1 MSRSTGRHSGKRLS
15 PWRVSAAVAVV
26 LAVVGASVAV
36 PLVLNKEASAEAAVA
51 AGPSWF
57 GGYFDVTAAPVSEM
71 PTLTADAP
79 ATVMLAFVVAE
90 AADSCVPSWGTYYGL
105 DEAATEL
112 DLDRR
117 IARMRQEGADV
128 AVSFGGALNT
138 ELAVACRSVDDL
150 ADAYESVID
159 RYDIDLIDLDVE
171 AENLSDTVAASRR
184 AQAVAQLQEDRR
196 ARGDDLSVWLTL
208 PVATDG
214 LTEAGS
220 ATVEQMLVAGVDL
233 AGVNVMTMDYGTD
246 LEGASMA
253 DASIDA
259 LTATHAQLTE
269 LYDRH
274 EVDLPREGA
283 WAVLGATPMIGQN
296 DVASEVFTLKDAEE
310 LNAFAVA
317 NSLDRMSM
325 WSLNRDRTC
334 GPNYPNTSVVSD
346 ACSGV
351 DQGDRTFAEV
361 LSAGFDGLPAPTA
374 KATELPAEVVADD
387 PETSPYPIWS
397 EDLSY
402 SYGVRVVWHGNVYTA
417 KWWTRGGAEPD
428 DPTVA
433 GDATA
438 WSLVGPVL
446 ATDQP
451 YALPTAAPGTY
462 PEWSAEQVYLAG
474 ERVLYQGTPF
484 VAAWWTQGENPS
496 AGITDHDRSPW
507 ELIDAG

>member
-1 MSRSTGRHSGKRLS
+1 MSRHPGKRLS
-15 PWRVSAAVAVV
+15 PWRVGAAVATL
-26 LAVVGASVAV
+26 LAVTAAAITV
-36 PLVLNKEASAEAAVA
+36 PLVFDKQASAEAAVA

-57 GGYFDVTAAPVSEM
+57 GGYFDVTAAHVSEM
-71 PTLTADAP
+71 PTLSADAP
-79 ATVMLAFVVAE
+79 STVVLAFVVAQSP
-90 AADSCVPSWGTYYGL
+90 DSCTPTWGTYHGL
-105 DEAATEL
+105 DEAAVEL

-138 ELAVACRSVDDL
+138 ELAVACSTVDAL

-159 RYDIDLIDLDVE
+159 RYDIEMIDLDVE
-171 AENLSDTVAASRR
+171 AENLTDTVAATRR

-196 ARGDDLSVWLTL
+196 ARGEDLGVWLTL

-214 LTEAGS
+214 LTETGV
-220 ATVEQMLVAGVDL
+220 ATVEQMLLAGVEL
-233 AGVNVMTMDYGTD
+233 AGVNVMTMDFGTD

-253 DASIDA
+253 DAAISA
-259 LTATHAQLTE
+259 LTATHDQLTR

-274 EVDLPREGA
+274 KIDLPREGA
-283 WAVLGATPMIGQN
+283 WSVLGATPMIGQN
-296 DVASEVFTLKDAEE
+296 DVASEIFTLDDAAE

-317 NSLDRMSM
+317 NSLERMSM

-334 GPNYPNTSVVSD
+334 GPNYPNITVVSD

-361 LSAGFDGLPAPTA
+361 LSAGFDGTPAPAPET
-374 KATELPAEVVADD
+374 TQPPTVVADD

-397 EDLSY
+397 EDVSY
-402 SYGVRVVWHGNVYTA
+402 SYGVRVVWHGNVYNA

-428 DPTVA
+428 DPTAA

-438 WSLVGPVL
+438 WTLVGPVL
-446 ATDQP
+446 PVDRP
-451 YALPTAAPGTY
+451 FALPTAAPGTY
-462 PEWSAEQVYLAG
+462 PEWSAEQIYVAG
-474 ERVLYQGTPF
+474 DRVLYQGTPYE
-484 VAAWWTQGENPS
+484 AKWWTQREDPS
-496 AGITDHDRSPW
+496 VGITDHDRSPW
-507 ELIDAG
+507 EPIDAG